1 MSACELPYSDRIMTI
16 DASQSTKQY
25 RLFVT
30 NGRGRID
37 TVAHEIQASSDEEA
51 FAKARQRVGDA
62 PFEVWDGSRRIA
74 TMGHG
79 ERDANRPGD

>member
-1 MSACELPYSDRIMTI
+1 MPSDT
-16 DASQSTKQY
+16 SEPTKHY

-37 TVAHEIQASSDEEA
+37 TVAHEIHAASDEDA
-51 FAKARQRVGDA
+51 FAKAREIAGEV
-62 PFEVWDGSRRIA
+62 PFEVWDGGRRIA
-74 TMGHG
+74 TAGHG

>member
-1 MSACELPYSDRIMTI
+1 MSL
-16 DASQSTKQY
+16 DAPQSEKTF

-30 NGRGRID
+30 NGRGRIVA
-37 TVAHEIQASSDEEA
+37 VAHEIRAISDEEA
-51 FAKARQRVGDA
+51 FAKAFEMVGNV

-74 TMGHG
+74 TVGHG